1 MSRGA
6 RLLHGLF
13 LFGTALWCGALAAFA
28 GGAGLVLV
36 AAPSRHAGGAVNRVL
51 LDALDVTSLVLA
63 GILLVVLLALDSSE
77 PWRKVRK
84 GLAIRL
90 LVVAA
95 LAAIVSAYIITPEM
109 MALRDRMPTLID
121 LVPKSD
127 PLRQAWGRLHGLS
140 SISLVVRIAATAG
153 LFAVGLSPFLYGA
166 VERTPQS

>member
-13 LFGTALWCGALAAFA
+13 LFGSALWCGALAAFA
-28 GGAGLVLV
+28 GAAGLVL
-36 AAPSRHAGGAVNRVL
+36 ASAPSRHAGGAVNRAL
-51 LDALDVTSLVLA
+51 LDALDVASLVFS
-63 GILLVVLLALDSSE
+63 GILLAVLLALDSSE
-77 PWRKVRK
+77 PWRKLRK

-95 LAAIVSAYIITPEM
+95 LATVVSAYIITPEM

-140 SISLVVRIAATAG
+140 SISLVVRIAATAA
-153 LFAVGLSPFLYGA
+153 LFAVGLSPFRYGPSQPPSQ
-166 VERTPQS
+166 T